1 MNKAFLISAAA
12 AGIVVFTGGGFLL
25 GKLAG
30 GNSPT
35 TAQPGANN
43 PAKGAK
49 PSPAVAVEAAPVAVA
64 KLAKSIIAVGSLRSD
79 ESVVIRPEVS
89 GRIQEILFR
98 EGQRVEK
105 GAILIRIDDSVQRAE
120 LEQARANLSL
130 GKSKLDRALDLQ
142 TKGFISS
149 QAREEAENNF
159 RVSQAAYDLAS
170 ARLTKLEIKAPFAG
184 VVGLRQVSVGDYI
197 KDGQDIANLEGVDA
211 LKVDFRVPEIYLKQV
226 VVNQNLQ
233 VTLDA
238 VPDQTILGKVFAINP
253 LIDANGRAVVVRAII
268 RNVDARLRPGMFA
281 RVRLLTAAT
290 ADTMTL
296 PEQSV
301 IAVGDDFFVYRIA
314 DSKALRTKVE
324 IGQRQT
330 GIVEINNGLKPGDM
344 VVTAGQL
351 KLRDG
356 TSVEIVARAG
366 NGMPASAEN
375 TSKTGAPDTSGAASK
390 ATAPAAAG
398 KS

>member
-1 MNKAFLISAAA
+1 MNKAFLISAVAT
-12 AGIVVFTGGGFLL
+12 GIVAFAGGGFLL

-30 GNSPT
+30 GNSQ
-35 TAQPGANN
+35 TAPQQGTNN
-43 PAKGAK
+43 QAKGGK
-49 PSPAVAVEAAPVAVA
+49 PSPAVAVEAAPVTAA

-89 GRIQEILFR
+89 GRIQEIFFR

-120 LEQARANLSL
+120 LEQAKANLSL

-159 RVSQAAYDLAS
+159 RVSQAGYDLAS

-197 KDGQDIANLEGVDA
+197 KDGQDIANLEGIDA

-226 VVNQNLQ
+226 TVNQNLQ

-238 VPDQTILGKVFAINP
+238 VPDQTIPGKVFAINP

-314 DSKALRTKVE
+314 DGKALRTKVE

-356 TSVEIVARAG
+356 TTVEIVARAG
-366 NGMPASAEN
+366 DEMPASAAN
-375 TSKTGAPDTSGAASK
+375 AGKAGAPNTSGAASK
-390 ATAPAAAG
+390 ATVPAVAG
-398 KS
+398 KT

>member
-1 MNKAFLISAAA
+1 MNKAFLIGAVA
-12 AGIVVFTGGGFLL
+12 AGIVAFAGGGFLL
-25 GKLAG
+25 GKQAG
-30 GNSPT
+30 GNAQ
-35 TAQPGANN
+35 TAPPQGTNN
-43 PAKGAK
+43 QAKGGK
-49 PSPAVAVEAAPVAVA
+49 PSPAVAVEAAPVTAA

-89 GRIQEILFR
+89 GRIQEIFFR

-120 LEQARANLSL
+120 LEQAKANLSL

-159 RVSQAAYDLAS
+159 RVSQAGYDLAS

-197 KDGQDIANLEGVDA
+197 KDGQDIANLEGIDA

-226 VVNQNLQ
+226 TVNQNLQ

-238 VPDQTILGKVFAINP
+238 VPDQTIPGKVFAINP

-301 IAVGDDFFVYRIA
+301 IAVGDDFFVYRVA
-314 DSKALRTKVE
+314 DGKALRTKVE

-330 GIVEINNGLKPGDM
+330 GIVEINNGVKLGDM

-366 NGMPASAEN
+366 NRMPASAAN
-375 TSKTGAPDTSGAASK
+375 AGKTGAPDTAGAASK

>member
-1 MNKAFLISAAA
+1 MNKAFLISAVAT
-12 AGIVVFTGGGFLL
+12 GIVAFAGGGFLL

-30 GNSPT
+30 GSSQ
-35 TAQPGANN
+35 TAPQQGTNN
-43 PAKGAK
+43 QAKGGK
-49 PSPAVAVEAAPVAVA
+49 PSPAVAVEAAPVTAA

-89 GRIQEILFR
+89 GRIQEIFFR

-120 LEQARANLSL
+120 LEQAKANLSL

-159 RVSQAAYDLAS
+159 RVSQAGYDLAS

-197 KDGQDIANLEGVDA
+197 KDGQDIANLEGIDA

-226 VVNQNLQ
+226 TVNQNLQ

-238 VPDQTILGKVFAINP
+238 VPDQTIPGKVFAINP

-314 DSKALRTKVE
+314 DGKALRTKVE

-356 TSVEIVARAG
+356 TTVEIVARAG
-366 NGMPASAEN
+366 NGMPASAAN
-375 TSKTGAPDTSGAASK
+375 AGKTGAPNTSGAASK
-390 ATAPAAAG
+390 ATMPAVAG